1 MTSALSAEALTIGQD
16 LELDAAQVA
25 RTIELLDEGNTIP
38 FITRYRRHWTGG
50 LDEERIRAI
59 KEARDRC
66 RALAERKG
74 TILKSIEAQGKLT
87 DELRL
92 AIEQA
97 RTIKRLEDLYL
108 PFKPKKQTLATLARQ
123 RGLEPLAVE
132 LLEGRHG
139 TEALAEAAL
148 AMVRVDRGLNS
159 VEEVYQ
165 GIGHLI
171 AERFGE
177 DIELRSALRRLIWRT
192 GRVTTTGIVPAPAN
206 EATGERT
213 EVQQK
218 GSEELPESNS
228 PETMDLSVEAAVP
241 EEIGNAAGE
250 AVAPATTTASED
262 GGGAAATSPIPE
274 ASRGAEG
281 GQGKRRRRKSKPAKK
296 DEKDAFSDYFSFSE
310 SLEKLPPHRVLAI
323 NRGERAKAIRV
334 RISFDEAAALEEGR
348 RRRVPDDHPQR
359 EWLIGW
365 MRDALTRLM
374 VPSLEREI
382 RRELTERAETHA
394 VSVFA
399 RNLRNLLLQ
408 PPIRGRRVLA
418 VDPGYK
424 SGCKIAVLD
433 EMGSLLE
440 SHVVFVV
447 GNAERRRQGRE
458 WLVNAIKRYGVSV
471 VAIGNGTASREVE
484 TLVAELLEHELQGS
498 GVAYVMVN
506 EAGASVY
513 STSPAGREELPKLD
527 PTVRSSLSIGRR
539 LLDPLSELVK
549 ISPENLGVG
558 LYQHDVKAKHLRE
571 SLDDVVA
578 SCVNFV
584 GVDANTA
591 SPALLRYV
599 SGLNQLSAKRF
610 VEYRTEHG
618 PFQTRRQFSEVPGF
632 GEATFVQA
640 AGFLKIP
647 AGEHPL
653 DATWIHPESYDLT
666 ERLIERLGFSL
677 REIGP
682 FLGRGVEG
690 AAQEGAEASASSEAS
705 DSSETSASSEPSASS
720 EASAESV
727 SETPATNTD
736 VWRRF
741 EESIAAADV
750 EALARE
756 LGAGSLLLRDI
767 LADLRRPGRD
777 PRESLP
783 PVVLRTGATR
793 IDDLEPGMELP
804 GRVLNVV
811 DFGVFVDIG
820 LSESGL
826 VHISRLSRDFVKDPH
841 QRFAV
846 GQPIR
851 VWVVS
856 VDKQRRR
863 VSLTAIDPNAPE
875 PQERRRPPQ
884 SRPRR
889 EGQRPDRPAQGERPA
904 GTGSEPRRG
913 NERGRVGQPGGRG
926 PGGGRQ
932 DRGPGPGKRPQ
943 REFRATRP
951 SRPAPPPPPLRPE
964 VEEGKEPMR
973 SFTELMQF
981 YRRKKEDQ

>member
-132 LLEGRHG
+132 LLEGKHG

-148 AMVRVDRGLNS
+148 AMVRVDRGLNT

-165 GIGHLI
+165 GIGHLF

-177 DIELRSALRRLIWRT
+177 DIELRSALRRLIWRS
-192 GRVTTTGIVPAPAN
+192 GRITTTGIVPPPAN
-206 EATGERT
+206 EGAGERT

-218 GSEELPESNS
+218 GTEESQEANSSETSELSA
-228 PETMDLSVEAAVP
+228 EAAAP
-241 EEIGNAAGE
+241 EENDNAAGE
-250 AVAPATTTASED
+250 GVAPATVPPSEED
-262 GGGAAATSPIPE
+262 GSAVAALPIQEASGGPE
-274 ASRGAEG
+274 A

-296 DEKDAFSDYFSFSE
+296 EETDAFSDYFSFSE

-458 WLVNAIKRYGVSV
+458 WLVNAIKRHGVSV

-618 PFQTRRQFSEVPGF
+618 PFRTRHQFSEVPGF

-653 DATWIHPESYDLT
+653 DATWIHPESYELT

-677 REIGP
+677 SEIGP

-690 AAQEGAEASASSEAS
+690 AAKEGAEASAPSEAGG
-705 DSSETSASSEPSASS
+705 
-720 EASAESV
+720 ESV
-727 SETPATNTD
+727 SEAPATNTD

-863 VSLTAIDPNAPE
+863 VSLTAIDPKAPE

-904 GTGSEPRRG
+904 GTGGEPRRG
-913 NERGRVGQPGGRG
+913 NDRGRAGQPGGRG